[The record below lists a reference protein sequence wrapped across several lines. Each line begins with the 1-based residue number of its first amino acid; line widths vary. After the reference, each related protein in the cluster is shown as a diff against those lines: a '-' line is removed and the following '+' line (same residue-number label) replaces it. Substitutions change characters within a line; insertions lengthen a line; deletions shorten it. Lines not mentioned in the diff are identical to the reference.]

1 MDLENRIYATP
12 VELLSQL
19 DEEKFSW
26 EEFWPALYGN
36 PRQFSK
42 ASGLSEYAD
51 KCLDPGWR
59 NFSDFMI
66 SYFSEI
72 FAFRKGDEE
81 LLEIAKKV
89 IKTARRW
96 KREDE
101 GSMYVFSKAVDELI
115 VKFTLRSERSESLW
129 DFVKR
134 EEIEMDGRKLG
145 IPMVECPE
153 PYRVIVSRGYVQNR
167 MFLFDAYEC
176 QGFEKDLKLVEQ
188 LLKERIE
195 GVVSD
200 FGTNANL
207 VFRRKIQ
214 LMNGFL
220 CLVKP
225 LFEYFTQ
232 ELEGSDALLCDLKD
246 VVWRRWSQYILEKG
260 ILRREFLIKRVF
272 LKEDKNP
279 EIFNRPAIAFF
290 DVVKNPEIFNRPA
303 IAFFDVVYESDEVE
317 DVAKEYKKRG
327 SGILRPIVFFRYRN
341 DEIGKELEKGL
352 EILIQE
358 P

>member
-1 MDLENRIYATP
+1 MNLENRIYATP
-12 VELLSQL
+12 IELLSQL

-51 KCLDPGWR
+51 KCLDPEWR
-59 NFSDFMI
+59 NFFDLVTF
-66 SYFSEI
+66 YFTEN
-72 FAFRKGDEE
+72 FAFRKDDEE

-89 IKTARRW
+89 IETARRW

-145 IPMVECPE
+145 IPMVGCPE

-188 LLKERIE
+188 LLKEKIKNA
-195 GVVSD
+195 VSD
-200 FGTNANL
+200 FGTNVNL
-207 VFRRKIQ
+207 VFRRKNR

-220 CLVKP
+220 CLVEP
-225 LFEYFTQ
+225 LAGYFTQ
-232 ELEGSDALLCDLKD
+232 EFEGSDALLSDLED
-246 VVWRRWSQYILEKG
+246 VVWRRWKRYILENGK
-260 ILRREFLIKRVF
+260 LRGLEPLE
-272 LKEDKNP
+272 EDKNP
-279 EIFNRPAIAFF
+279 EIFNRPAIAL
-290 DVVKNPEIFNRPA
+290 
-303 IAFFDVVYESDEVE
+303 FDVVYESDEVE
-317 DVAKEYKKRG
+317 EVAKEYKKRG
-327 SGILRPIVFFRYRN
+327 SGILKPIVFFRYRN
-341 DEIGKELEKGL
+341 DEIREKA
-352 EILIQE
+352 
-358 P
+358 